1 MISDIVLIVITVIA
15 SAFFSGMEIAFV
27 SANRMKLELAAQ
39 QGGLN
44 GKILAALSKDQSRF
58 IATMLIG
65 NNVAL
70 VVFGIYMAKMLDPVF
85 GEFISNEI
93 GVLLLQTVVS
103 TLIILTL
110 AEFLPKAIFRI
121 HANTLLS
128 ALALPVSI
136 IYYLL
141 YLVVTFVMF
150 LSDVILKIFVKGKVE
165 KEEQQV
171 FGRVDLDHFVKEH
184 TETQEN
190 KDEIETEIQIFQNA
204 LDFSKVKARECM
216 LPRTDI
222 VALPI
227 DASLEEL
234 KAQFMETGLS
244 KVLIYRENLDDII
257 GYVHSYEMFKKPND
271 VKSILIPIPVVTETM
286 AGSDL
291 LNFFIKERK
300 SIALVVDEFG
310 GTSGLVTMEDVIE
323 EIFGE
328 IEDEHDTPDLIEE
341 QLSDGKFRFSARHEV
356 DYLNEKYELNLPTS
370 ENYETLGGL
379 IFAIHESIPEPGERI
394 ELDSYVAVIEK
405 VEKNRIDIIKLQE
418 KAAD

>member
-1 MISDIVLIVITVIA
+1 
-15 SAFFSGMEIAFV
+15 
-27 SANRMKLELAAQ
+27 
-39 QGGLN
+39 
-44 GKILAALSKDQSRF
+44 
-58 IATMLIG
+58 
-65 NNVAL
+65 
-70 VVFGIYMAKMLDPVF
+70 
-85 GEFISNEI
+85 
-93 GVLLLQTVVS
+93 
-103 TLIILTL
+103 
-110 AEFLPKAIFRI
+110 
-121 HANTLLS
+121 
-128 ALALPVSI
+128 
-136 IYYLL
+136 
-141 YLVVTFVMF
+141 
-150 LSDVILKIFVKGKVE
+150 
-165 KEEQQV
+165 
-171 FGRVDLDHFVKEH
+171 
-184 TETQEN
+184 
-190 KDEIETEIQIFQNA
+190 
-204 LDFSKVKARECM
+204 
-216 LPRTDI
+216 
-222 VALPI
+222 
-227 DASLEEL
+227 
-234 KAQFMETGLS
+234 
-244 KVLIYRENLDDII
+244 
-257 GYVHSYEMFKKPND
+257 
-271 VKSILIPIPVVTETM
+271 M

>member
-1 MISDIVLIVITVIA
+1 
-15 SAFFSGMEIAFV
+15 
-27 SANRMKLELAAQ
+27 
-39 QGGLN
+39 
-44 GKILAALSKDQSRF
+44 
-58 IATMLIG
+58 
-65 NNVAL
+65 
-70 VVFGIYMAKMLDPVF
+70 
-85 GEFISNEI
+85 
-93 GVLLLQTVVS
+93 
-103 TLIILTL
+103 
-110 AEFLPKAIFRI
+110 
-121 HANTLLS
+121 
-128 ALALPVSI
+128 
-136 IYYLL
+136 
-141 YLVVTFVMF
+141 
-150 LSDVILKIFVKGKVE
+150 
-165 KEEQQV
+165 
-171 FGRVDLDHFVKEH
+171 
-184 TETQEN
+184 
-190 KDEIETEIQIFQNA
+190 
-204 LDFSKVKARECM
+204 M